1 MDPHCESEPKT
12 SLIRT
17 PDSEVALVIW
27 TWTDSSQID
36 GAVTNGLNSASSPS
50 AAMLRSS
57 RPPPIP
63 TIRIAPFIPP
73 FAPIGLL
80 ISRYVV
86 LRDLVRDRERMLWGG
101 SWLVSF
107 SQASLATGWYRQL
120 GLLAP
125 CYRLKQVGN
134 GRFRLSSPA
143 EGRYQPGC
151 TLNEEMKLAV
161 EVVQAHRLK
170 PIDRHGTTNPFVEV
184 EFGGQSRRTATKLND
199 LNPSWNET
207 LVFDVSD
214 PLDLPHRTV
223 DVSVFHDRLSPS
235 VDHRRRRRSFLGRVC
250 LLGSSVAS
258 SRLDAS
264 FQICPLDKRSLFV
277 NVRGEIA
284 LRLYAVP
291 DASEAQAADG
301 YLPLFSASAPTAV
314 LESVPSSSTI
324 LESIPSTV
332 SAAETPPPKST
343 ISVGDMM
350 PPKKKSHHSL
360 TKERERREFHSVGT
374 ASATGKSKVSPTTEF
389 FSNHVRSHH
398 RPPPQS
404 YYRAGPAVAASV
416 QQAPPPKIEDAPPP
430 KIEYA
435 PPPKIEYGLV
445 ETQPPLAALMGYRL
459 ARNSDKIKSTYD
471 LVEQIE
477 FLFVRIVRARK
488 LPAMDIAGSLDPY
501 VVVKLGNFTNKTNHR
516 ERNRDPEWENV
527 FAFSKGH
534 IQSQRLEVVVKDKNF
549 IKDDIVGAVA
559 IELPEVPLRAP
570 PDGPVAPQWYTLR
583 KGNNRDGDAYR
594 GEIMMAVWMGTQAD
608 EVYPDALHSDAH
620 LLPLASIPHT
630 RSKVYFNPRMSYLR
644 VNVISAQDL
653 KPSRPDPAIYIKVQL
668 GAQLRWTLV
677 SSDRTPNPTWKN
689 EELMLVACEPFDE
702 PLVLMVQDRLLPNKD
717 ETLGKLEFRKG
728 AIRTRAD
735 HHKPF
740 PPQWFILDNPNGSGG
755 YGKLQ
760 LQVYYDNNYHVID
773 ESAHFGSDFQPS
785 AKPLRK
791 PNIGLLELGILNAR
805 NLAPPWTNNG
815 GGKRVDAYCVAKYGP
830 KWVRT
835 RTILGTGEPRWNEQ
849 YAWDVHDPC
858 TVLTVAVFNNGHVD
872 DNDAAAKDDPIG
884 KIRIRL
890 STLEIDRVYTHFYP
904 LLLVHPSGLKKTGEL
919 HLALRFTCTSWLNM
933 LFLYI
938 KPLYPKIHYTQPIP
952 VKQMQ
957 YLRYQAKQTV
967 AAKLARAEPP
977 LRRDLVAYILTDACN
992 TFSLRKGKTNWL
1004 RIRMLFSDLQAYL
1017 IWFDAVR
1024 SWTRPAVTV
1033 LVLLLFCVVAWTP
1046 FLILPFVFLH
1056 LFIVGAWN
1064 SRRRPRHPPHVDTN
1078 LSFAES
1084 AVPDELDEELDSY
1097 PSTRTNEM
1105 VMSRYDRLRVVA
1117 SRVQSVVADLA
1128 NHAERIQA
1136 LLSWRDPRA
1145 TAIFLVF
1152 AIIMA
1157 AVFYFLPFQLVVT
1170 LLGLYFM
1177 RHPKFRSKT
1186 PSAAYNFFRRLP
1198 SNADT
1203 FL

>member
-1 MDPHCESEPKT
+1 MT
-12 SLIRT
+12 
-17 PDSEVALVIW
+17 
-27 TWTDSSQID
+27 
-36 GAVTNGLNSASSPS
+36 
-50 AAMLRSS
+50 
-57 RPPPIP
+57 
-63 TIRIAPFIPP
+63 
-73 FAPIGLL
+73 
-80 ISRYVV
+80 
-86 LRDLVRDRERMLWGG
+86 
-101 SWLVSF
+101 SWLMLDAILPSF
-107 SQASLATGWYRQL
+107 LPTRDAILIGFPA
-120 GLLAP
+120 
-125 CYRLKQVGN
+125 LK
-134 GRFRLSSPA
+134 
-143 EGRYQPGC
+143 
-151 TLNEEMKLAV
+151 EEMKLAV
-161 EVVQAHRLK
+161 EVVRAHRLK
-170 PIDRHGTTNPFVEV
+170 PRDRHGTTNPFVEV
-184 EFGGQSRRTATKLND
+184 EFDGQSRRTATKLND
-199 LNPSWNET
+199 LNPSWSET

-214 PLDLPHRTV
+214 PLDLPDRTV
-223 DVSVFHDRLSPS
+223 DVAVFHERLSSS
-235 VDHRRRRRSFLGRVC
+235 VDHCRRRRSFLGHVR

-258 SRLDAS
+258 SRLDAVL
-264 FQICPLDKRSLFV
+264 QLYPLNKRSLFF
-277 NVRGEIA
+277 NVRGEIG

-291 DASEAQAADG
+291 EAYEAQAADG
-301 YLPLFSASAPTAV
+301 HLPLSSASAPTV
-314 LESVPSSSTI
+314 
-324 LESIPSTV
+324 SIPSTI
-332 SAAETPPPKST
+332 SAAETLPPKST
-343 ISVGDMM
+343 MSVGEML
-350 PPKKKSHHSL
+350 PPKKKSHQ
-360 TKERERREFHSVGT
+360 FHSVGT
-374 ASATGKSKVSPTTEF
+374 ASATGKS
-389 FSNHVRSHH
+389 
-398 RPPPQS
+398 QS
-404 YYRAGPAVAASV
+404 YYRANHDRAGPAVAASV
-416 QQAPPPKIEDAPPP
+416 QQAPPPKIE
-430 KIEYA
+430 YA
-435 PPPKIEYGLV
+435 PPPKIEYRIV

-471 LVEQIE
+471 LVEQME
-477 FLFVRIVRARK
+477 FLFVRIVRARN

-501 VVVKLGNFTNKTNHR
+501 VVVKLGNFINKTNHR
-516 ERNRDPEWENV
+516 EQNRDPEWENV

-534 IQSQRLEVVVKDKNF
+534 IQAQRLEVVVKDKNF
-549 IKDDIVGAVA
+549 IKDDIVGDVA
-559 IELPEVPLRAP
+559 IDLPEVPLRAP
-570 PDGPVAPQWYTLR
+570 PDGPVAPQWYRLR
-583 KGNNRDGDAYR
+583 KGINRDDDAYR

-630 RSKVYFNPRMSYLR
+630 RSKVYFSPRMSYLR

-653 KPSRPDPAIYIKVQL
+653 KPSRPDPAIYVKVHL
-668 GAQLRWTLV
+668 GAQMRWTLV
-677 SSDRTPNPTWKN
+677 SSDRSPNPTWKN
-689 EELMLVACEPFDE
+689 EELMLVACEPFDH

-717 ETLGKLEFRKG
+717 ETLAKLEIRKG

-740 PPQWFILDNPNGSGG
+740 APQWFNLDNPNGSSGNGSG

-760 LQVYYDNNYHVID
+760 LRVYYDNNYHVID
-773 ESAHFGSDFQPS
+773 ESAPFCSDFQPS

-805 NLAPPWTNNG
+805 DLAPLRSNNG

-835 RTILGTGEPRWNEQ
+835 RTILGTAEPQWNEQ
-849 YAWDVHDPC
+849 YLWGVHDPC

-872 DNDAAAKDDPIG
+872 GNNDAAKDDPVG

-904 LLLVHPSGLKKTGEL
+904 LLVVHPSGLKKTGEL

-933 LFLYI
+933 LFLYV
-938 KPLYPKIHYTQPIP
+938 KPPYPKMHYKQPIP
-952 VKQMQ
+952 FKQMQ

-977 LRRDLVAYILTDACN
+977 LGRDVVAYILDDASN

-1004 RIRMLFSDLQAYL
+1004 RIRMLFSDVQTYL
-1017 IWFDAVR
+1017 KWFDAVR
-1024 SWTRPAVTV
+1024 SWARPAVTT

-1046 FLILPFVFLH
+1046 SLILPSVFLH

-1078 LSFAES
+1078 LSLAES

-1128 NHAERIQA
+1128 THAERIQA

-1145 TAIFLVF
+1145 TAIFVVF

-1157 AVFYFLPFQLVVT
+1157 AVFYFLPFQLVVM

-1203 FL
+1203 FLVVCPGEDEESGAGFCFRAHFDRLAYRPTPKVKAEGKRRANKRRRVARRAVRTLVFDMMQPLVVPNPSPCASSSAVAAFLPFRPLCSKGFQSSMNHSGLLCELQESAFRGTRIPIETRGFRSQRASYFRSITRSRRPPGEPFDCFPC

>member
-1 MDPHCESEPKT
+1 
-12 SLIRT
+12 
-17 PDSEVALVIW
+17 
-27 TWTDSSQID
+27 
-36 GAVTNGLNSASSPS
+36 
-50 AAMLRSS
+50 
-57 RPPPIP
+57 
-63 TIRIAPFIPP
+63 
-73 FAPIGLL
+73 
-80 ISRYVV
+80 
-86 LRDLVRDRERMLWGG
+86 
-101 SWLVSF
+101 
-107 SQASLATGWYRQL
+107 
-120 GLLAP
+120 
-125 CYRLKQVGN
+125 
-134 GRFRLSSPA
+134 
-143 EGRYQPGC
+143 
-151 TLNEEMKLAV
+151 MKLAV
-161 EVVQAHRLK
+161 EVVRAHRLK
-170 PIDRHGTTNPFVEV
+170 PVGRHGTTNPFVEV
-184 EFGGQSRRTATKLND
+184 EFDGQRRRTATKLND

-214 PLDLPHRTV
+214 PLDLPDRTV
-223 DVSVFHDRLSPS
+223 DVSVFHERLSSS

-258 SRLDAS
+258 SRLDAAL
-264 FQICPLDKRSLFV
+264 QLCPLDKRSLFF
-277 NVRGEIA
+277 NVRGEIT

-291 DASEAQAADG
+291 DAYEAQAADG
-301 YLPLFSASAPTAV
+301 HRPLSSASAPTIV
-314 LESVPSSSTI
+314 LESIPSSSTI
-324 LESIPSTV
+324 LESIPSTI
-332 SAAETPPPKST
+332 SAAETLPPKST
-343 ISVGDMM
+343 ISVGEMM
-350 PPKKKSHHSL
+350 PPKKKNHRSF
-360 TKERERREFHSVGT
+360 TKEKERREFHSVGT
-374 ASATGKSKVSPTTEF
+374 PSATGKSQVSHTTGF
-389 FSNHVRSHH
+389 LSNHERSHH
-398 RPPPQS
+398 RSPQS
-404 YYRAGPAVAASV
+404 YYRANHDLAGPAVAASV
-416 QQAPPPKIEDAPPP
+416 QQAPPPKIE
-430 KIEYA
+430 YA
-435 PPPKIEYGLV
+435 PPPKIEYGIV

-471 LVEQIE
+471 LVEQME
-477 FLFVRIVRARK
+477 FLFVRIVKARN
-488 LPAMDIAGSLDPY
+488 LPAMDIVGSLDPY

-534 IQSQRLEVVVKDKNF
+534 IQAQRLEVVVKDKNF
-549 IKDDIVGAVA
+549 IKDDIVGDVA

-570 PDGPVAPQWYTLR
+570 PDGPVAPQWYRLR
-583 KGNNRDGDAYR
+583 KGNNRDDDAYR

-630 RSKVYFNPRMSYLR
+630 RSKVYFSPRMSYLR

-677 SSDRTPNPTWKN
+677 SSDRSPNPTWKN

-717 ETLGKLEFRKG
+717 ETMAKLEIRKG

-740 PPQWFILDNPNGSGG
+740 APQWFNLDNPNGSSGSGNGSG

-760 LQVYYDNNYHVID
+760 LRVYYDNNYHVID
-773 ESAHFGSDFQPS
+773 ESAHFCSDFQPS

-805 NLAPPWTNNG
+805 DLAPLRSNNG
-815 GGKRVDAYCVAKYGP
+815 AGRRVDAYCVAKYGP

-835 RTILGTGEPRWNEQ
+835 RTILGTAEPRWNEQ
-849 YAWDVHDPC
+849 YSWDVHDPC

-872 DNDAAAKDDPIG
+872 GNNDAAKDDPLG

-890 STLEIDRVYTHFYP
+890 STLAIDSVYTHFYP
-904 LLLVHPSGLKKTGEL
+904 LLAVHPSGLKKTGEL
-919 HLALRFTCTSWLNM
+919 HLGLRFTCTSWLNM
-933 LFLYI
+933 LFLYV
-938 KPLYPKIHYTQPIP
+938 KPLYPKMHYKQPIP
-952 VKQMQ
+952 FKQMQ

-977 LRRDLVAYILTDACN
+977 LGRDVVAYILDDASN
-992 TFSLRKGKTNWL
+992 TFSLRKGKTNWH
-1004 RIRMLFSDLQAYL
+1004 RIRMLFSDVQAYL
-1017 IWFDAVR
+1017 QWFDAVR
-1024 SWTRPAVTV
+1024 SWTRPAVTT

-1046 FLILPFVFLH
+1046 SLIFPSVFLH

-1064 SRRRPRHPPHVDTN
+1064 SRRRPRHPPHLDTN

-1105 VMSRYDRLRVVA
+1105 VMSRYDRLRMVA

-1145 TAIFLVF
+1145 TAIFVVF

-1157 AVFYFLPFQLVVT
+1157 AVFYFLPFQLVVM

-1177 RHPKFRSKT
+1177 RHPKFRSKR
-1186 PSAAYNFFRRLP
+1186 PSTAYNFFRRLP